1 MRGRHV
7 GASWQRHFRH
17 KRQSYHG
24 SFERQWKGT
33 LDEASTPTST
43 NAVPNRVLP
52 NLHHLS
58 LYISNIGHSLL
69 TLHYWFSFAGTRIW
83 GRRET
88 IQEKRKEIE
97 RGRKREVWGWEGKR
111 ERREWWQTTS
121 SGRTQ
126 TSLTPPDAVRYSLST
141 LKSKTSSALTL
152 SLSSRFF
159 FFSFSFYFYFLSDLA
174 KCGSIHRSRSWKS
187 AFMFVASAL
196 VELYSEIGLFVSF
209 FLYIHSLGSA
219 NAGLYDTIYHW
230 MMQK

>member
-1 MRGRHV
+1 MRRDAGRGLHAHV
-7 GASWQRHFRH
+7 HQRRTQQGPS
-17 KRQSYHG
+17 KSP
-24 SFERQWKGT
+24 S
-33 LDEASTPTST
+33 
-43 NAVPNRVLP
+43 
-52 NLHHLS
+52 LS

-97 RGRKREVWGWEGKR
+97 RGRKREDWGWEGKR

-152 SLSSRFF
+152 SLSSRFL
-159 FFSFSFYFYFLSDLA
+159 FFSF
-174 KCGSIHRSRSWKS
+174 
-187 AFMFVASAL
+187 
-196 VELYSEIGLFVSF
+196 F
-209 FLYIHSLGSA
+209 FLFLFFFQIWLNVVQSIVLVLEKVLLCLLHRLGGVVFRDWFICVVLSLYP
-219 NAGLYDTIYHW
+219 LFRICKCWFIWYDLSLDDAE
-230 MMQK
+230 